1 MLNLNQLRVFYYAAK
16 NLSFTAAAGEL
27 FITQPAVTAQI
38 KSFEEYCNL
47 KLFKRRGRRI
57 FLTDEGKF
65 LYDYAAKIFRS
76 EKEIENVI
84 DDMRELKRG
93 ILSLGTTKAYARYF
107 MPLMISSFHKNY
119 PHIKIQLN
127 EGSSLDMIN
136 SLLEFKIEVAVI
148 AKAADHPEV
157 HFFPFSQEE
166 MVLIVATDHPLR
178 DKKGITFKD
187 LSTEPFIMKEKGS
200 GTRKLVEELFE
211 AEQCTPDILMET
223 SNTEF
228 IKQLV
233 QRGEGVSFVVREAV
247 AAELKEKKLAVAP
260 LKGSKVYLE
269 VSIAYLKDQVL
280 SPPARAFV
288 DTLIGLKS
296 DEMHPMGIG
305 LMMAKILAQ
314 RKEAQRENSKM
325 QKAYSDRPV
334 FKQIHQLAKPYL
346 STRHNDV
353 HTAISMRFARELLRR
368 EGGQQSI
375 VMPAI
380 ILHDVG
386 WKTVPENLQL
396 KAFGPNATSPEINR
410 THEKEGVRI
419 AGEILTQVHYD
430 KEKIS
435 EILEIINGHDSRKKA
450 ISLNDQIV
458 KDADKLWRYT
468 RNGFHIDIERF
479 GESYAQ
485 GLKRLRNLWPD
496 CFFTHTARKMA
507 ETELQKR
514 EREAAHDSRLADN

>member
-47 KLFKRRGRRI
+47 KLFKKRGRRI
-57 FLTDEGKF
+57 YLTDEGKF
-65 LYDYAAKIFRS
+65 LYDYATRIFKS
-76 EKEIENVI
+76 EKEIENAI
-84 DDMRELKRG
+84 DDLRELKRG
-93 ILSLGTTKAYARYF
+93 VLSLGTTKAYARYF

-166 MVLIVATDHPLR
+166 MVLIVATDHHLR

-187 LSTEPFIMKEKGS
+187 LSTQPFIMREKGS

-211 AEQCTPDILMET
+211 AEQCIPDILMET

-260 LKGSKVYLE
+260 LKGPKVYLE

-296 DEMHPMGIG
+296 GEMRPMGIG

-314 RKEAQRENSKM
+314 RKEAQRKNSKM
-325 QKAYSDRPV
+325 KKVDKDRPA

-346 STRHNDV
+346 NTRHNDV
-353 HTAISMRFARELLRR
+353 HTAISMRFAKELLRT

-386 WKTVPENLQL
+386 WKEIPENLQL

-419 AGEILTQVHYD
+419 AGEILTKVHYD
-430 KEKIS
+430 KEKIT

-468 RNGFHIDIERF
+468 RKGFHIDIERF

-485 GLKRLRNLWPD
+485 GLKRLRKNWPD
-496 CFFTHTARKMA
+496 CFFTHTARKLA
-507 ETELQKR
+507 GTELQKR
-514 EREAAHDSRLADN
+514 EREGGNDSRLADN

>member
-16 NLSFTAAAGEL
+16 NLSFTAAAAEL

-38 KSFEEYCNL
+38 KSFEEYCSL
-47 KLFKRRGRRI
+47 KLFKKKGRRI
-57 FLTDEGKF
+57 YLTDEGKF
-65 LYDYAAKIFRS
+65 LYDYAAKIFRYQ
-76 EKEIENVI
+76 KEIENVI

-107 MPLMISSFHKNY
+107 MPLMISTFRKNY

-127 EGSSLDMIN
+127 EGSSQDMIN

-148 AKAADHPEV
+148 ARSDDHPEV
-157 HFFPFSQEE
+157 HFFPFSREE
-166 MVLIVATDHPLR
+166 MAVIVSTDHHLR
-178 DKKGITFKD
+178 RKKGITFKD
-187 LSTEPFIMKEKGS
+187 LSSEPFIMKEKGS

-247 AAELKEKKLAVAP
+247 DAELKEKKLATVP
-260 LKGSKVYLE
+260 LQGSKVFLD
-269 VSIAYLKDQVL
+269 VSIAHLKDQVL

-296 DEMHPMGIG
+296 DDMHPMGIG

-314 RKEAQRENSKM
+314 RKEDQRKNSKIPE
-325 QKAYSDRPV
+325 SHNLGPV
-334 FKQIHQLAKPYL
+334 IQQIYQLAKPFL
-346 STRHNDV
+346 NTRHNDV
-353 HTAISMRFARELLRR
+353 HTAISMQFAKELLRG
-368 EGGQQSI
+368 EGGQESI

-386 WKTVPENLQL
+386 WKKVPEDLQL
-396 KAFGPNATSPEINR
+396 KAFGPKATSPKINR

-419 AGEILTQVHYD
+419 ASDILTKVNYD

-435 EILEIINGHDSRKKA
+435 EILDIIDGHDSRKMA
-450 ISLNDQIV
+450 VSLNDRIV
-458 KDADKLWRYT
+458 KDADKLWRYS
-468 RNGFHIDIERF
+468 RNGFYIDIERF

-485 GLKRLRNLWPD
+485 GINRLRKNWPD
-496 CFFTHTARKMA
+496 WFFTQTARKLA
-507 ETELQKR
+507 GKELQKR
-514 EREAAHDSRLADN
+514 EREADNDSRMADN